1 MSVLI
6 WFVPVSYGK
15 IGNLSHSI
23 DDRSNLGIDIGSW
36 TQVKMERENHNK
48 EEKTLSQESPKL
60 V

>member
-1 MSVLI
+1 MCRNQKKKFNI
-6 WFVPVSYGK
+6 MRFG
-15 IGNLSHSI
+15 
-23 DDRSNLGIDIGSW
+23 SNLGIDIGSW